1 MDFIITRANST
12 RNTVIGIIVLVV
24 VALGIFYFVSDPF
37 KAKVDKKIEQST
49 KWTNENIQKDPL
61 GYLTWSMAEVRR
73 VKAQME
79 SNFIGLSRQQKNAY
93 RLKDEAT
100 SKQQA
105 AQRIIAAGKAAY
117 TKASETKSWPVS
129 VNGKTYNT
137 ATELQ
142 ADLLK
147 LFKTEQN
154 LGSNIEKFSNLLV
167 RLNANIKRTQEKID
181 EAKEAEDSLK
191 NNIEFVKA
199 DQAIKSLDNL
209 RDSVNSV
216 LDVSEI
222 LADSSKT
229 LSAAD
234 MIEANRSE
242 TIDSAAWDKL
252 MSK

>member
-1 MDFIITRANST
+1 MNYQNRTGSAT
-12 RNTVIGIIVLVV
+12 GAVIAIIVLIV

-61 GYLTWSMAEVRR
+61 GYLTWSMSEVRR

-79 SNFIGLSRQQKNAY
+79 ANYIGLSRQQKNAY

-105 AQRIIAAGKAAY
+105 AARIIAAGKEAFSKAEAA
-117 TKASETKSWPVS
+117 KSWPAS
-129 VNGKTYNT
+129 ANGKTYNT
-137 ATELQ
+137 ANEMK

-154 LGSNIEKFSNLLV
+154 LSANIEKYSNLLV
-167 RLNANIKRTQEKID
+167 RLGTNIKRTQEKID
-181 EAKEAEDSLK
+181 EAKEAEESLK

-229 LSAAD
+229 LSASD